1 MAQYSLVV
9 LKVPL
14 NANQP
19 SYRPTY
25 TGSDGMC
32 VLHLRSYRPSGAKTY
47 EEGGPIQLWQP
58 VYSALFNSESVC
70 LCLSLTTL
78 SNMSNKLLLIISLK
92 YVKLTENKDK
102 ITQIT
107 FYSCFGLHYF
117 VCVNRAITD
126 GSSTLRHLKT
136 WMGQS
141 RHLSMGLM
149 PTRGRPIWN
158 PCSDCKT

>member
-1 MAQYSLVV
+1 MRCIVGYGEECAPTAMAQYSLVV

-92 YVKLTENKDK
+92 YVKCRMALRYISRSFTSLLK
-102 ITQIT
+102 IRTK
-107 FYSCFGLHYF
+107 SRKLHSI
-117 VCVNRAITD
+117 VA
-126 GSSTLRHLKT
+126 
-136 WMGQS
+136 
-141 RHLSMGLM
+141 
-149 PTRGRPIWN
+149 
-158 PCSDCKT
+158 SDCITLFVSTVL